1 MAAPVTPPL
10 AFDMA
15 AGAADG
21 FESPTSQPHPLLPQ
35 PVPGPRLIDTKAIGK
50 LRAFSGKDEDW
61 PAWVFVA
68 RGYVHLLDRAYR
80 GMLEAAENAASQN
93 ELSTID
99 MSDTAQELSTVL
111 FNLLTQSVD
120 GRGLQILMNV
130 EGQNGFQAWKALCD
144 AYEPPVGGR
153 HMAMLTAIIA
163 PDWKNI
169 KESEILETIES
180 WEVLVRRYEMQSKET
195 VSESMRVAVLMK
207 HVPSP
212 VKDAMRAAGTQIGT
226 NYERA
231 KKFIRDYLQTGNIYK
246 SGGALAKDDG
256 GLAPMDVG
264 AVSHAEK
271 GKKGK
276 SSKGDKGVNKG
287 GKYDAVPTEAE
298 TDEKKAKIKT
308 FEEEPTEP
316 TLNQGGPS
324 SGSGRNDEPIL
335 ISEKPANVE
344 PSQEAME
351 TEQTSPPWR
360 SRSLQDVP
368 DLVEMMKT
376 QKRGHAWAEYMLEH
390 CTRRPRM

>member
-1 MAAPVTPPL
+1 MASSRLHPNHIL
-10 AFDMA
+10 YYL
-15 AGAADG
+15 
-21 FESPTSQPHPLLPQ
+21 SQFLVRGSSTRRPS
-35 PVPGPRLIDTKAIGK
+35 GSF
-50 LRAFSGKDEDW
+50 RAFSGKDEDW

-93 ELSTID
+93 ELSMID

-120 GRGLQILMNV
+120 GRALQILMNV

-287 GKYDAVPTEAE
+287 GKYDKQGKGKAPITKKFNGECSYCGKWGH
-298 TDEKKAKIKT
+298 KKADCRTLVRDRARRDGDKGKGKNST
-308 FEEEPTEP
+308 NAVQSSFEWFSCT
-316 TLNQGGPS
+316 TIT
-324 SGSGRNDEPIL
+324 SGSIQAAAPMLSTTGLTPTMTRGRHGPT
-335 ISEKPANVE
+335 P
-344 PSQEAME
+344 M
-351 TEQTSPPWR
+351 TSR
-360 SRSLQDVP
+360 TSTVMRC
-368 DLVEMMKT
+368 
-376 QKRGHAWAEYMLEH
+376 G
-390 CTRRPRM
+390 